1 MHEIVTLGK
10 THVIRKRGR
19 RVNAK
24 VVPAHNT
31 LSYNVVDILCLSVL
45 FKTFFRQDLCTE
57 WAKKPKE
64 EQSFEAFHRAV
75 SAAAAHQYG
84 RTKYKVNT
92 LMVVSI
98 ELSWVA

>member
-1 MHEIVTLGK
+1 MGYARDKKARDT
-10 THVIRKRGR
+10 
-19 RVNAK
+19 RVNTK
-24 VVPAHNT
+24 VVPAHST
-31 LSYNVVDILCLSVL
+31 LSYNDVDILCLFVL
-45 FKTFFRQDLCTE
+45 FLIFFFLQDLCTE